1 MSYLADTNI
10 LLRFI
15 SPSDPNHVLVRSA
28 ISSLLKQG
36 ERVCYTPQNL
46 VEFWN
51 VCTRPTTS
59 RGGFGL
65 TIEETNKRAQVIERN
80 LTLLPDSA
88 GIHLRWRQLVIK
100 YQVSG
105 VQVHD
110 TRLVAAMLEH
120 GVAHLLTF
128 NTDDFKRFSEINV
141 VHPSALSI
149 ASNT

>member
-15 SPSDPNHVLVRSA
+15 SPSDPNHALVRSA
-28 ISSLLKQG
+28 IFSLLKQD

-65 TIEETNKRAQVIERN
+65 TIEDTNKRAQVIEKN

-88 GIHLRWRQLVIK
+88 GIHRRWQQLVIK
-100 YQVSG
+100 YQVRVS
-105 VQVHD
+105 VESM
-110 TRLVAAMLEH
+110 AIINS
-120 GVAHLLTF
+120 LTPLQERTSRKGLIF
-128 NTDDFKRFSEINV
+128 
-141 VHPSALSI
+141 PCY
-149 ASNT
+149 